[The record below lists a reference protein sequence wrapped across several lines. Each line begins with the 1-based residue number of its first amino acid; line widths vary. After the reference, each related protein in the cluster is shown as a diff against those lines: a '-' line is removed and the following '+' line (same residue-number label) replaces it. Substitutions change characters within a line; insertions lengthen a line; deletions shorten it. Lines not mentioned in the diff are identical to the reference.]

1 MMLLSVLEQATV
13 AAQQKNWSLLNH
25 CLQQLPLNK
34 EEVRQGESSTGED
47 SNSSYLE
54 QLLNLALDVLDAGD
68 FQERWEV
75 AKVLPK
81 LGEGAI
87 APLISI
93 LKDEDA
99 DLEERWFAG
108 RILGEFDNPAV
119 ITALVELLKTS
130 EDEELTVAA
139 AAALAHIGSP
149 AVEALTELLA
159 EPETRLL
166 AVRSLAQIRRSETIA
181 PLLNVVQDPQSTI
194 RAAAIEALGSFH
206 DSRIPPVL
214 MDALKDPAAQ
224 VRKEAVIGLG
234 MRSDLLE
241 ELDLVNQLQPLLF
254 DFNLE
259 VCQQSAIALG
269 RLGTDEAA
277 AALFQ
282 VLSSPNTPLSLQV
295 DIVRSLPQTAA
306 ALEYLPQALSF
317 ESPVLWQEIVT
328 VLGRV
333 DSPKLVPTAAKILVT
348 ALESESSTAQDPK
361 VKQAVAMAWGQLGDA
376 IAINQLIE
384 LLADPDAGV
393 KLHAIAALKKFPV
406 AYQQLKQLATDE
418 NLTPELKEGIAIAL
432 KEWTVN
438 SD

>member
-13 AAQQKNWSLLNH
+13 AAQQKNWSLLNQ

-34 EEVRQGESSTGED
+34 AEGRQGESLTGED
-47 SNSSYLE
+47 SNSLYLE

-119 ITALVELLKTS
+119 ITALVELLRTS

-159 EPETRLL
+159 ESETRLL

-181 PLLNVVQDPQSTI
+181 PLLNVVQDPQSAI

-214 MDALKDPAAQ
+214 MDALQDPAAQ

-241 ELDLVNQLQPLLF
+241 QLNLVTQLQPLLF

-259 VCQQSAIALG
+259 VCQHSAIALG

-282 VLSSPNTPLSLQV
+282 VLASPNTPLSLQV

-306 ALEYLPQALSF
+306 ALEYLQQALSV

-393 KLHAIAALKKFPV
+393 KLHAIAALKKFPI
-406 AYQQLKQLATDE
+406 AYQQLQQLATTE
-418 NLTPELKEGIAIAL
+418 NLTPELKQGIAIAL

-438 SD
+438 S